1 MKRTIHHALRRLVAG
16 ALPLAICAAA
26 WAQKTPQPWEHLR
39 APAFEAAY
47 ANALG
52 TLAKTRWL
60 ARRDGPAPAPSYQ
73 AVAQERFVMS
83 SFCKPQDCADHNAV
97 ILYAPATG
105 AVYGTVHQ
113 KGRTTL
119 LGHPSPA
126 IAEALARL
134 WKQEW
139 HSRPG

>member
-1 MKRTIHHALRRLVAG
+1 MKTTIHRVRRTLPAG
-16 ALPLAICAAA
+16 ALTLAMCAAA
-26 WAQKTPQPWEHLR
+26 LAQKVPEAWEHLQT
-39 APAFEAAY
+39 PAFEAAY
-47 ANALG
+47 AKALG

-73 AVAQERFVMS
+73 DVAQQRFVMN
-83 SFCKPQDCADHNAV
+83 SFCKPHDCADHNAV

-105 AVYGTVHQ
+105 AVYGTLHQ

-119 LGHPSPA
+119 LGHPPPA
-126 IAEALARL
+126 VAEALARL

-139 HSRPG
+139 RARPG